1 VVFDEPGTHGS
12 NCLIDAADDD
22 RGGMTMRHSRP
33 WTVSALTATLVLVL
47 AACGTSAETTP
58 AGDGGDGGD
67 GGATT
72 GETVSMSGNQFSPG
86 TLTIAAGTT
95 VTFTDTASHTV
106 TEGTDGTAADDPIV
120 DEQGGSDIDV
130 VFDEPGT
137 YNITCQ
143 VHPEMNMTITV
154 EG

>member
-1 VVFDEPGTHGS
+1 
-12 NCLIDAADDD
+12 
-22 RGGMTMRHSRP
+22 MTMRHSRL
-33 WTVSALTATLVLVL
+33 WTLSALTATFVLVL
-47 AACGTSAETTP
+47 AACGSSAETTP
-58 AGDGGDGGD
+58 AGDGGDGD
-67 GGATT
+67 ATT

-106 TEGTDGTAADDPIV
+106 TEGSDGTAAEDPIV
-120 DEQGGSDIDV
+120 DEQGGSDIEV

-137 YNITCQ
+137 YNITCK